1 MDSENQPI
9 YNFKRILV
17 NQVVSKHTEQSNNIT
32 MTDYFSKVK
41 EFLLDLGFD
50 LKSEN
55 TEDNLVVITD
65 EEKGI
70 SNLMLDLEDNLL
82 ILEQFIFQ
90 LKNRDN
96 AQVLRRLLQ
105 INRNLVHGALAI
117 DEENRV
123 IFRDTLQLENLDR
136 NEIEASINAIGLM
149 MAEYAEEFIR
159 YAKN

>member
-1 MDSENQPI
+1 MDN
-9 YNFKRILV
+9 
-17 NQVVSKHTEQSNNIT
+17 
-32 MTDYFSKVK
+32 YFLKVK

-50 LKSEN
+50 LASEN
-55 TEDNLVVITD
+55 TEDNLVVVTD
-65 EEKGI
+65 EERGI
-70 SNLMLDLEDNLL
+70 SNLIVDSEDSLL

-90 LKNRDN
+90 LKNGDN

-105 INRNLVHGALAI
+105 INRSLVHGALVL

-123 IFRDTLQLENLDR
+123 IFRDSLQLENLDR

-159 YAKN
+159 YAKS